1 MADVLS
7 RSEQLRRSVHAGARL
22 LSFPVG
28 TGVLLRGDRYR
39 VVDSW
44 FSHDHHGIF
53 DDGLHIFLEPVTEED
68 DRLRHL
74 APDYFREDPG
84 A

>member
-1 MADVLS
+1 M
-7 RSEQLRRSVHAGARL
+7 
-22 LSFPVG
+22 
-28 TGVLLRGDRYR
+28 LLRGDRYR

>member
-1 MADVLS
+1 M
-7 RSEQLRRSVHAGARL
+7 
-22 LSFPVG
+22 
-28 TGVLLRGDRYR
+28 LLRGDRYR

-44 FSHDHHGIF
+44 FSYSHHGDF
-53 DDGLHIFLEPVTEED
+53 DNGLHISLEPVTEED

-74 APDYFREDPG
+74 APNYFRQEPD